1 MSNTVTFKRGSTY
14 AASATYTPGTG
25 APANLLSTTVTS
37 DIIDS
42 AGVVYP
48 CTITMAVN
56 GLSFTMRLDDTTG
69 LSLSNARQ
77 DVKFSTGGVVFYSA
91 TFRLNVIDQV
101 TD

>member
-1 MSNTVTFKRGSTY
+1 
-14 AASATYTPGTG
+14 
-25 APANLLSTTVTS
+25 
-37 DIIDS
+37 
-42 AGVVYP
+42 
-48 CTITMAVN
+48 MAVN